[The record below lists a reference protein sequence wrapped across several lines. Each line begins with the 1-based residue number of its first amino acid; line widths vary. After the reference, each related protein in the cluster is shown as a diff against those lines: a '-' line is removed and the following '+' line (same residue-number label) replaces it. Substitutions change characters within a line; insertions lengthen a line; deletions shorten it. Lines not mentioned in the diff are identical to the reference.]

1 MKMLTIKPCEKP
13 ASFADEKFTQAD
25 WQAAWKLGPKTVPA
39 VTAMEAVRNSKGMY
53 QIHVEEQ
60 ETVKVELQGLKAPEQ
75 MSPSELV
82 AEMTSHGKPPRKKMD
97 RKTAVAFVKDL
108 REKAEAFIV
117 DDEEGGSE

>member
-39 VTAMEAVRNSKGMY
+39 VTAMEAVRNSKGLY
-53 QIHVEEQ
+53 QIHVEEK
-60 ETVKVELQGLKAPEQ
+60 EPIKVELQGLKAPEE
-75 MSPSELV
+75 MTAAELV
-82 AEMTSHGKPPRKKMD
+82 AEMTSHGKPPRKKME
-97 RKTAVAFVKDL
+97 RKAAVAFVKEL

-117 DDEEGGSE
+117 EDEEGGDE

>member
-13 ASFADEKFTQAD
+13 ASFAEVKFTQAD
-25 WQAAWKLGPKTVPA
+25 WQAASKLGAKTVPA

-60 ETVKVELQGLKAPEQ
+60 ETVKVELQGLKDPEQ
-75 MSPSELV
+75 MTASELV